1 MSESTHD
8 PAAMPVT
15 MADLVRDFKH
25 LGIAPGMTL
34 LVHSSMRTIGW
45 VNGGAVAVVLA
56 LEEAL
61 GPNGTLVMPAHTS
74 DLSDP
79 AHWSNPP
86 VPESWWDIIRHEAP
100 AFDATWTPS
109 RRMGAIAEAFRTQP
123 GTWRS
128 DHPHVSFVARGPNA
142 TTIVA
147 DHSLAAGLGDELPL
161 SRLYDLDARV
171 LLLGLGYN
179 NNTSLHLAEYRAD
192 FPGKRTMRQGAS
204 VLRDGRPQWVAF
216 DDLDWND
223 EDFVAI
229 GEAFNAETG
238 LVQQGK
244 VGKADVVM
252 MPQRALVDFG
262 VRWMEKH
269 RGRTTDD
276 GPAVTDSAAAGQ

>member
-86 VPESWWDIIRHEAP
+86 VP
-100 AFDATWTPS
+100 
-109 RRMGAIAEAFRTQP
+109 
-123 GTWRS
+123 
-128 DHPHVSFVARGPNA
+128 
-142 TTIVA
+142 
-147 DHSLAAGLGDELPL
+147 
-161 SRLYDLDARV
+161 
-171 LLLGLGYN
+171 
-179 NNTSLHLAEYRAD
+179 
-192 FPGKRTMRQGAS
+192 
-204 VLRDGRPQWVAF
+204 
-216 DDLDWND
+216 
-223 EDFVAI
+223 
-229 GEAFNAETG
+229 
-238 LVQQGK
+238 
-244 VGKADVVM
+244 
-252 MPQRALVDFG
+252 
-262 VRWMEKH
+262 
-269 RGRTTDD
+269 
-276 GPAVTDSAAAGQ
+276 

>member
-1 MSESTHD
+1 M
-8 PAAMPVT
+8 
-15 MADLVRDFKH
+15 L
-25 LGIAPGMTL
+25 PG
-34 LVHSSMRTIGW
+34 HHHG
-45 VNGGAVAVVLA
+45 
-56 LEEAL
+56 
-61 GPNGTLVMPAHTS
+61 
-74 DLSDP
+74 D
-79 AHWSNPP
+79 
-86 VPESWWDIIRHEAP
+86 
-100 AFDATWTPS
+100 
-109 RRMGAIAEAFRTQP
+109 MGAIAEAFRTQP

-147 DHSLAAGLGDELPL
+147 DHGLAAGLGDGSPL

-171 LLLGLGYN
+171 LLLGLGYD

-238 LVQQGK
+238 LVQHGK

-262 VRWMEKH
+262 VRWMEQH
-269 RGRTTDD
+269 RGGPPTPDLRRRIPRRQRSDASDDGPRTTDHRRR
-276 GPAVTDSAAAGQ
+276 GYVHSSSVRRQAHGGVR